1 MAEGLHRVLGRGLS
15 PTGTDWIALAVWA
28 LVAPLVAARTFRF
41 D

>member
-1 MAEGLHRVLGRGLS
+1 MAEGLHRVLGQGLS
-15 PTGTDWIALAVWA
+15 PTGADWLALALWA